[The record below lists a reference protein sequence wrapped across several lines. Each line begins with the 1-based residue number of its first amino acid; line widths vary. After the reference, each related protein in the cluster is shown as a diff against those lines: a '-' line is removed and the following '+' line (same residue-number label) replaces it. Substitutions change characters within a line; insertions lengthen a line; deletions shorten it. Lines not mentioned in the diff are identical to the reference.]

1 MKIGII
7 GFPVADVD
15 VREVA
20 RAVEELGFESLFYPE
35 HTHIPATRESPF
47 PATEDGSLPEV
58 YLRNLDPFVALG
70 AAAAVTTELVLGT
83 GVCLVAQRDPF
94 VTAKAVATLDQ
105 LSHGRFVLGVGGG
118 WNVEEMENHGVPRKR
133 RWAVV
138 EEHVRAM
145 KALWTQDEAS
155 FHGAFVGFDRVWSWP
170 KPVQRPHPPILIGG
184 NASRTFDRVVDY
196 GDGWIP
202 AVDHELAPVLERI
215 DALRRRCDADGVA
228 RAVTLAYGPLRA
240 PAPGEL
246 AAIAAAGVERCLLPL
261 PDLPAG
267 ASLEHL
273 RELARRARG
282 ELGSLNAAG

>member
-20 RAVEELGFESLFYPE
+20 RAVEALGFESLFYPE
-35 HTHIPATRESPF
+35 HTHIPATRESAF

-105 LSHGRFVLGVGGG
+105 LSRGRFVLGVGAG

-133 RWAVV
+133 RWTVV

-145 KALWTQDEAS
+145 QALWTQDEAS
-155 FHGAFVGFDRVWSWP
+155 FHGEFVGFDRVWSWP

-184 NASRTFDRVVDY
+184 NAPGPSIGWWTTATDGSRPSTTSWRRCSNGSTRCAGAATPTVSRARSRSPT
-196 GDGWIP
+196 GRC
-202 AVDHELAPVLERI
+202 AR
-215 DALRRRCDADGVA
+215 LRR
-228 RAVTLAYGPLRA
+228 
-240 PAPGEL
+240 
-246 AAIAAAGVERCLLPL
+246 
-261 PDLPAG
+261 
-267 ASLEHL
+267 
-273 RELARRARG
+273 
-282 ELGSLNAAG
+282 GSSPP